1 MIYMDNS
8 ATTFPKPFPVREEI
22 ARAFSVYGA
31 NPGRSG
37 YAMSMDT
44 AEMVYACRQKLADI
58 FSVKEPEFVI
68 LQPNCTQALNT
79 VIKGVLKKGDHVVIS
94 DLEHNAVVRPLEG
107 MKKKGVSYTVAK
119 TFETEPEKTISSFE
133 KAIKR
138 NTKLI
143 ICTHASNVFGIRL
156 PIEKI
161 AKMAHSKGVKI
172 CVDCAQT
179 GGVLPIYVEEGG
191 IDFLCGAGHKGLY
204 GPMGTGFL
212 IMRKREL
219 LDTLIEGGTGT
230 DSISIVQP
238 NEIPERYE
246 SGTQNIPG
254 IIGLKEGIRFVEN
267 KGVENIYKEEMEL
280 ISYLYE
286 ELEKMNNIKLYTKEP
301 EKPHFVPVLSFNV
314 EGIHSEDIGD
324 ILAHKEIAVRCG
336 LHCAPFAHKKKGTLE
351 TGTVRVSPSVFTTLK
366 DIDTLIQEIKAIDLK

>member
-44 AEMVYACRQKLADI
+44 AEMVYACRQKMADI

-119 TFETEPEKTISSFE
+119 TFETELEKTISSFE

-301 EKPHFVPVLSFNV
+301 KKPHFVPVLSFNV